1 MRNFINWLITIAL
14 FITIIITIIVFTIS
28 NLTTE
33 KSTKYI
39 INNIDYKTVVEEFKN
54 SNYSQS
60 IYDYAKDYGISESQ
74 VDTLLQTEE
83 FKKYSNELIQSII
96 DSYLN
101 DKNIE
106 ISNNTNE
113 FINDINKKY
122 ELNLDSTA
130 KEKIKNYINNTVDE
144 NVNTITINNSNNN
157 ESANI
162 IISIIK
168 ACKDVNVHIVLFII
182 IFFLTACLFLCSWKT
197 KNFLEYISITAITIG
212 ISTLLFNGV
221 IFLIINYSTKSLT
234 NIKIIL
240 APITNFYYTISIISI
255 ITGIILI
262 ITQHFINKKIINKEV
277 VPF

>member
-130 KEKIKNYINNTVDE
+130 KEKIKNYINNTIDE

>member
-122 ELNLDSTA
+122 ELNLNSTA

>member
-122 ELNLDSTA
+122 ELNLDLTA

>member
-1 MRNFINWLITIAL
+1 MRNFINWFITIAL

-130 KEKIKNYINNTVDE
+130 KEKIKNYINNTIDE

-262 ITQHFINKKIINKEV
+262 ITQHFINKKIIKKEILT
-277 VPF
+277 F